1 VYHFLL
7 GLISV
12 LQWVEDS
19 SLAIAIRRSAWL
31 YPALEI
37 VHISG
42 IVLLVGPAFMF
53 DLRLLGFAQK
63 ISVDVLGRFLLSWSR
78 RALLLI
84 IPSGILLFSTNA
96 TTLGYDP
103 VFWIKMGL
111 LVIAGL
117 NALAF
122 HRYTLRIV
130 SSLDTTASLGV
141 KAKLHAMISIIAW
154 LATIA
159 CGRLLAY

>member
-1 VYHFLL
+1 M
-7 GLISV
+7 
-12 LQWVEDS
+12 
-19 SLAIAIRRSAWL
+19 

-42 IVLLVGPAFMF
+42 IVILVGPAFMF

-63 ISVDVLGRFLLSWSR
+63 ISVDILGRFLLSWSR

-117 NALAF
+117 NALTF
-122 HRYTLRIV
+122 HRYTLKNV
-130 SSLDTTASLGV
+130 SSLDTTSLGG
-141 KAKLHAMISIIAW
+141 KAKLHAMISIVAW
-154 LATIA
+154 LAIIA